1 MKLARPDI
9 FHPRI
14 VLAGCPQQVAGDGDD
29 AGLVTA
35 LGQRGL
41 HARWLSWDD
50 PEVGGADLV
59 ILRATHD
66 YAGRLDEFLAWT
78 TGVANLL
85 NAPAVV
91 AWNADRRYLG
101 DLAHRGVPTVPGE
114 VFGPDDRVRLPR
126 TGHVFV
132 GPTIGSRT
140 RLCADDADGSAAAAY
155 VAELHRAGHSVFVQ
169 PGGPAAET
177 ALVFL
182 GGEPSHAFTG
192 ALDASDALVADEPD
206 FEIWD
211 VGSAALAAAAAQV
224 GIHPTELLYARAHVA
239 SDPPRLREL
248 QLVDPSLG
256 WRRLDASTR
265 DLAQREFALRVE
277 SALERLG
284 LGPLSRRDS
293 H

>member
-29 AGLVTA
+29 AGLVAA

-114 VFGPDDRVRLPR
+114 VFGRGDPLRLPR
-126 TGHVFV
+126 TEHVFV
-132 GPTIGSRT
+132 SPTIGTGT
-140 RLCADDADGSAAAAY
+140 RRRVDRSTAAAY
-155 VAELHRAGHSVFVQ
+155 VAELHTAGQSVFVQ
-169 PGGPAAET
+169 PGVSVAET
-177 ALVFL
+177 VLIFF
-182 GGEPSHAFTG
+182 GGEPSHAFTS
-192 ALDASDALVADEPD
+192 ALDASDALVAAEPD

-224 GIHPTELLYARAHVA
+224 GIHTPELLYARAHVVG
-239 SDPPRLREL
+239 DPLRLLDL

-256 WRRLDASTR
+256 WRSLDAGTR
-265 DLAQREFALRVE
+265 DLAQREFALCVE

-284 LGPLSRRDS
+284 LGPLSHRDS